1 MSDTIELNTDETIDT
16 KPKKKYPYNLNEE
29 EQILLEKT
37 RKENPNVPFHF
48 ILEFYMSIK
57 EWTPEQHKLY
67 QNGDMKE
74 LLKTF
79 KDGTSTLKQIEEFEE
94 MSKNLKPAEIT
105 NFENARESDEYFKKI
120 IEERDK
126 KNGVKSHIELDPTNI
141 IECNTVYKQAEFTPN
156 PDNKLSDDILAD
168 YKNSV
173 NSLLEENMEE
183 LKSNTFIKIQ

>member
-1 MSDTIELNTDETIDT
+1 MSDTIELNTNEKFDT
-16 KPKKKYPYNLNEE
+16 KPQKKYPYNLNEE

-48 ILEFYMSIK
+48 LLEFYMSIK
-57 EWTPEQHKLY
+57 GWTPEQHKLY

-79 KDGTSTLKQIEEFEE
+79 KEGDNALKQIEEFEE
-94 MSKNLKPAEIT
+94 MSKNLKPAQIT
-105 NFENARESDEYFKKI
+105 NFENTKESDEYFDKL

-126 KNGVKSHIELDPTNI
+126 KNGVKSIELPPKPMK
-141 IECNTVYKQAEFTPN
+141 CNTFYKQSEFKPN
-156 PDNKLSDDILAD
+156 PNNKLSDDILAD

-173 NSLLEENMEE
+173 NNLLEENMEN